1 MTAMSARTTP
11 ARVPDEEVL
20 EHLARL
26 LSSKT
31 FQQVDRLK
39 RFVRFITDEV
49 VAGRGADL
57 KEYVIGVHVFER
69 EPSFDPRTDPIVR
82 VQARRL
88 RARLDRYYREEGH
101 ADGIIIELPK
111 GGYAPV
117 FRRREGATPARASL
131 GEAMAGRNTITVRAH
146 TDCSPGATLTAFCC
160 GLADEIVH
168 ALVSTTR
175 LRVIAP
181 RAGTGPGVDAEAMRH
196 ENGLIVEGS
205 VRMTQSQ
212 ARVTTRLV
220 DGWSGQV
227 LWSRADDVS
236 PGDPIDGQQR
246 ITAALVERVKPGR
259 LDDATASASRVSEN
273 LAARNLYLQGRYHLD
288 QRTEDGLLKAVEFFE
303 RAVVEDAQYS
313 LAYSGLADAHGLLA
327 HYGVLGPADVWA
339 KAASSAASAVMLDG
353 LSAEAH
359 TSLAHVHA
367 TQDWD
372 WPGAEREF
380 LHSIRLN
387 WRYSTAHHWY
397 AMSCLVPM
405 GRLDTAL
412 EHMQTAQA
420 LDPVSSIISR
430 DLAVIHLYRR
440 DLESALEQCDH
451 TVALNPHFAPAYVT
465 LGMVQEQRKD
475 FDESVAAFRRA
486 ADLAPRSPRTHAAL
500 ARTYALSDRGDQ
512 AREALAT
519 LQALAASR
527 YVSPFEFGPV
537 YLALGAREEGFRWLA
552 RACDDRCFELLALAV
567 DPRFDD
573 VRTAPELAAIV
584 GKLGLTAPG
593 RPAPTA

>member
-1 MTAMSARTTP
+1 MQARGASA
-11 ARVPDEEVL
+11 AHVRVPDEEVQD
-20 EHLARL
+20 HLARL
-26 LSSKT
+26 LASKT

-39 RFVRFITDEV
+39 RFARFIADEV
-49 VAGRGADL
+49 LAGRGADL
-57 KEYVIGVHVFER
+57 KEYVIGVQVFGR
-69 EPSFDPRTDPIVR
+69 EASFDPRTDPIVR

-88 RARLDRYYREEGH
+88 RARLERYYREEGH
-101 ADGIIIELPK
+101 ADGVVIELPK
-111 GGYAPV
+111 GGYAPI
-117 FRRREGATPARASL
+117 FRRRDGAAPARASL
-131 GEAMAGRNTITVRAH
+131 GEAMAGRNTISVRPH
-146 TDCSPGATLTAFCC
+146 VDCSAGGALGGFCR
-160 GLADEIVH
+160 GLADAIVH
-168 ALVSTTR
+168 ALVQTTR
-175 LRVIAP
+175 LRVLAP
-181 RAGTGPGVDAEAMRH
+181 RQGAESAGAAGTRDEG
-196 ENGLIVEGS
+196 GLVIEGS
-205 VRMTQSQ
+205 VRLAQGR
-212 ARVTTRLV
+212 AHVTTHLM

-227 LWSRADDVS
+227 LWSSADEVS
-236 PGDPIDGQQR
+236 LTDGLDGQER
-246 ITAALVERVKPGR
+246 IVAAIVERLKPGA
-259 LDDATASASRVSEN
+259 LEAGGGSTRVSEN
-273 LAARNLYLQGRYHLD
+273 LAARNLYLQGRYHLN

-303 RAVVEDAQYS
+303 RAVVEDTQYS
-313 LAYSGLADAHGLLA
+313 LAYSGLADAYGLLA

-339 KAASSAASAVMLDG
+339 RAASSAASAVMLDG

-387 WRYSTAHHWY
+387 PRYSTAHHWY

-412 EHMQTAQA
+412 EHMQMAQA

-440 DLESALEQCDH
+440 DLDAALDQCDH
-451 TVALNPHFAPAYVT
+451 TVELNPYFAPAYVT
-465 LGMVQEQRKD
+465 LGLVQEQRKD

-486 ADLAPRSPRTHAAL
+486 ADLAPRSPRTHSAL
-500 ARTYALSDRGDQ
+500 ARTYALSDRADQ

-519 LQALAASR
+519 LQALAGSR
-527 YVSPFEFGPV
+527 YVSPFEFGLV
-537 YLALGAREEGFRWLA
+537 YLALGETVEGVRWLA

-573 VRTAPELAAIV
+573 LRASKAFTAIVSKLRLAA
-584 GKLGLTAPG
+584 
-593 RPAPTA
+593 PAARARA

>member
-1 MTAMSARTTP
+1 MQARGAPP
-11 ARVPDEEVL
+11 AHVRVPDEEVQD
-20 EHLARL
+20 HLARL
-26 LSSKT
+26 LASKT

-39 RFVRFITDEV
+39 RFARFIADEV
-49 VAGRGADL
+49 LAGRGAEL
-57 KEYVIGVHVFER
+57 KEYVIGVQVFGR
-69 EPSFDPRTDPIVR
+69 EASFDPRTDPIVR

-88 RARLDRYYREEGH
+88 RARLERYYREEGH
-101 ADGIIIELPK
+101 ADHVVIELPK
-111 GGYAPV
+111 GGYAPS
-117 FRRREGATPARASL
+117 FRRREGAAPARASL
-131 GEAMAGRNTITVRAH
+131 GEAMAGRNTISVRPHA
-146 TDCSPGATLTAFCC
+146 DCSAGATLGAFCR
-160 GLADEIVH
+160 GLTDALVH
-168 ALVSTTR
+168 ALVQTTR
-175 LRVIAP
+175 LRVLAP
-181 RAGTGPGVDAEAMRH
+181 RHGAENPGTRDEG
-196 ENGLIVEGS
+196 GLVVEGS
-205 VRMTQSQ
+205 VRLAQGR
-212 ARVTTRLV
+212 AHVTTHLM

-227 LWSRADDVS
+227 LWSSADEVS
-236 PGDPIDGQQR
+236 LADALDGQGR
-246 ITAALVERVKPGR
+246 IVSALVERLKPGVLETGGSTR
-259 LDDATASASRVSEN
+259 GSEN
-273 LAARNLYLQGRYHLD
+273 LAARNLYLQGRYHLN

-303 RAVVEDAQYS
+303 RAVVEDTQYS
-313 LAYSGLADAHGLLA
+313 LAYSGLADAYGLLA

-339 KAASSAASAVMLDG
+339 RAASSAASAVMLDG

-380 LHSIRLN
+380 LHAIRLN
-387 WRYSTAHHWY
+387 ARYSTAHHWY

-440 DLESALEQCDH
+440 DLDSALDQCDH
-451 TVALNPHFAPAYVT
+451 TVELNPYFAAAYVT
-465 LGMVQEQRKD
+465 LGLVQEQRKD

-486 ADLAPRSPRTHAAL
+486 ADLAPRSPRTHSAL

-527 YVSPFEFGPV
+527 YVSPFEFGLV
-537 YLALGAREEGFRWLA
+537 YLALGETEEGIRWLV

-573 VRTAPELAAIV
+573 VRRSKAFAAIV
-584 GKLGLTAPG
+584 AKLRLTAPAG
-593 RPAPTA
+593 RVRA